1 VRVILDLDTD
11 GHGRPVGC
19 LQADQEHVTEFGD
32 WLELLRLLE
41 ACIDRAK
48 TGAGTRRGRRIE
60 RQGDN

>member
-1 VRVILDLDTD
+1 VILDLDTD
-11 GHGRPVGC
+11 GHGRPMGC

-48 TGAGTRRGRRIE
+48 TGAGRVAAGESKDRETTR
-60 RQGDN
+60 